1 MVYAHRFD
9 RLSRY
14 FKHNTLNNLGGCAM
28 KQLSKESFQR
38 LYGIAEMQQG
48 FFTTK
53 QAIAA
58 GYADKTHY

>member
-1 MVYAHRFD
+1 
-9 RLSRY
+9 
-14 FKHNTLNNLGGCAM
+14 M